1 MARIDDVLVSG
12 TFDNIVFYRRMG
24 KTCARMKRSGI
35 KQTVLTRKRGVN
47 FGIAARAGKALRMGL
62 NPCMPNPTDRSMQSR
77 FSGAIARWLGT
88 KEVGGL
94 SPSDPIPFISSY
106 SFTTEDSFT
115 ERCKVPFGIGVSE
128 GGVEVTLAAFVPSK
142 RISAP
147 AGTVAVKLVIAIAGC
162 RLATGVFTGGSSQTI
177 HIPYDDVEMPAQ
189 TLRFDVPGDKGNMIV
204 TAARLIYTGIKNGH
218 PCIIDKKGFNPAGVI
233 NAVYC

>member
-1 MARIDDVLVSG
+1 MARIDDVFVSG
-12 TFDNIVFYRRMG
+12 TFGNVVFYRRMG
-24 KTCARMKRSGI
+24 KACARMKRPGI
-35 KQTVLTRKRGVN
+35 KQTVATKKRGVN

-62 NPCMPNPTDRSMQSR
+62 SPVMPNPTDRSMQSR

-88 KEVGGL
+88 KDVNGL
-94 SPSDPIPFISSY
+94 SPSDPIPFVSSY

-115 ERCKVPFGIGVSE
+115 DRFKAPFRITTSE
-128 GGVEVTLAAFVPSK
+128 DVAEVTLAAFVPSK
-142 RISAP
+142 NISAP
-147 AGTVAVKLVIAIAGC
+147 AGTLAVKLVIAVAGC
-162 RLATGVFTGGSSQTI
+162 RLATGVFTGGTSQTI
-177 HIPYDDVEMPAQ
+177 DIPYDGVEIPAQ